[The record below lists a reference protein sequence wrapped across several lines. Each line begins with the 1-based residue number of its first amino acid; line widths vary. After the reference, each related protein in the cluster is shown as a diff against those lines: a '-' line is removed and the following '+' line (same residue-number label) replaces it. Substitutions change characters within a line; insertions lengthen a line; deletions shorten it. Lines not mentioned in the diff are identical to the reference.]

1 MANNESDKETTE
13 NVDKRLKLILLGEV
27 FTGKTSL
34 INIYIKDKFNQNESS
49 TVSPSFY
56 TKLINIKNKK
66 YIINIWDT
74 AGQEQFRSMNKI
86 FIKDSDIIL
95 FVYDITRKSTLEE
108 LSFWIKYVE
117 TCIGKNMAIYAV
129 IGNKLDLYDKE
140 DELKENNIKYD
151 MVSTQEGKKFADEIG
166 AEFLETSAK
175 LNAPGLVNLINKLII
190 EYSNKFEVD
199 IENEKKEQVELK
211 TPNDKKKK
219 KCC

>member
-86 FIKDSDIIL
+86 FIKNSDIIL

-117 TCIGKNMAIYAV
+117 TYIGKNMAIYAV